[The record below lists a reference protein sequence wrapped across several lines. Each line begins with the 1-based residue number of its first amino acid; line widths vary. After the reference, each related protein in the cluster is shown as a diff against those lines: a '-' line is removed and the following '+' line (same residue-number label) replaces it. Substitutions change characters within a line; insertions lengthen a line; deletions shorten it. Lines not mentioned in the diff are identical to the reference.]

1 MREHKTSSLKGRGK
15 SAENSRFHKTVNIG
29 FDYKT
34 YCKMKV
40 VSANT
45 GKSMKTLLVESF
57 CQIYGQPTDEDV
69 AIVMGQ
75 QPAPKYQ
82 TIKPVAAQAAEPK
95 VVYDSFTGL
104 PVVADATAADVEK
117 PRLEIENP
125 VANRLFRRQE

>member
-1 MREHKTSSLKGRGK
+1 MRESSLRGRGK
-15 SAENSRFHKTVNIG
+15 SAERSRFHKTVNIG

-34 YCKMKV
+34 YCRMKV
-40 VSANT
+40 VAANT

-57 CQIYGQPTDEDV
+57 CQVYGQPTDEDV
-69 AIVMGQ
+69 AIVLGQ

-104 PVVADATAADVEK
+104 PIEAEAAEVEVEK

-125 VANRLFRRQE
+125 VANRLFRREM